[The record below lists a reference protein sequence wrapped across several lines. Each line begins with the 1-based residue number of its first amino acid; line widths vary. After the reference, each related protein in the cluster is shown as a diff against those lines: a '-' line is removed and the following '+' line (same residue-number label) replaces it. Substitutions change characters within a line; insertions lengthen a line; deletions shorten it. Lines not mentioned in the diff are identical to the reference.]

1 MVVPNICPDLA
12 PLPRNPIFLYLED
25 HFQKPAPFATDIAV
39 DISEV
44 WDAHASQFYEWL
56 PRVDGVA
63 QHVPHDPAARRLW
76 LNDNWSRPPCGPA
89 RAALTRRYGTERAR
103 EIQHSEAFELCE
115 YGLRPSA
122 AELEEMFPK

>member
-1 MVVPNICPDLA
+1 VVVPNICPDLA

-56 PRVDGVA
+56 PWV
-63 QHVPHDPAARRLW
+63 ARRLW
-76 LNDNWSRPPCGPA
+76 LDDNWSRPPCGPA
-89 RAALTRRYGTERAR
+89 RAALNRRYRTERGR
-103 EIQHSEAFELCE
+103 EIQHAEAFELCE